1 MDVALAARAR
11 DVETYSAM
19 ASDTADARA
28 LLDVAPDQYVTERA
42 RLAKQARADGDR
54 AAATFYQSLKHPGVM
69 LWAVLAAAS
78 DPDAVKAVMA
88 ATEELGGVQAGGSD
102 ARSLSAATQQRRKV
116 LESLVDKAVKA
127 LAKSESG
134 AAKRRS
140 EIRGLVDQLS
150 RHPEVAD
157 SWIDGTLREVPEND
171 FGFAAFANLDVTTP
185 AKTTKSTKTAPKTV
199 APKTVT
205 PKTGPAGRSSRKAD
219 DVRDLAAERAARAEQ
234 TRQAKQDLTIAAREL
249 TAADRKVDLA
259 RASLR
264 KAEKEL
270 RLAEQERDA
279 AENRHEKATA
289 RLEAVRSPSR

>member
-1 MDVALAARAR
+1 
-11 DVETYSAM
+11 M

-54 AAATFYQSLKHPGVM
+54 EAASFYQSLKHPGVV
-69 LWAVLAAAS
+69 LWAVLAAGS

-127 LAKSESG
+127 LAKVDSG
-134 AAKRRS
+134 GAKRRP

-171 FGFAAFANLDVTTP
+171 FGFGAFADLEVTAP
-185 AKTTKSTKTAPKTV
+185 ANTSKSTKTAPQTK
-199 APKTVT
+199 APKEA
-205 PKTGPAGRSSRKAD
+205 KAKQAGRSSRQAD

-234 TRQAKQDLTIAAREL
+234 TRQAKQDVTTAAREL
-249 TAADRKVDLA
+249 TAADRKIDLA
-259 RASLR
+259 RAALR

-279 AENRHEKATA
+279 AESRHEKATA
-289 RLEAVRSPSR
+289 RLDARRNPMNPFTDVDC

>member
-1 MDVALAARAR
+1 VG
-11 DVETYSAM
+11 TYGAM

-54 AAATFYQSLKHPGVM
+54 EAATFYQSLKHPGVV
-69 LWAVLAAAS
+69 LWAVLAAGS
-78 DPDAVKAVMA
+78 DPAAVKTVMA
-88 ATEELGGVQAGGSD
+88 VTAELGGVQAGGSD
-102 ARSLSAATQQRRKV
+102 ARSLSAATQQRRKA
-116 LESLVDKAVKA
+116 LEAIVDKAVKA

-134 AAKRRS
+134 AAKRRA

-171 FGFAAFANLDVTTP
+171 FGFGAFADMEVTP
-185 AKTTKSTKTAPKTV
+185 RAKPPEPVKTTKAPKAKQT
-199 APKTVT
+199 
-205 PKTGPAGRSSRKAD
+205 GRSSHHTE

-234 TRQAKQDLTIAAREL
+234 ARQAKQDVTTAAREL
-249 TAADRKVDLA
+249 TAADRKIDLA
-259 RASLR
+259 RATLR

-270 RLAEQERDA
+270 RLAEEQREA
-279 AENRHEKATA
+279 AESRHDNATA
-289 RLEAVRSPSR
+289 RLEAIRSPAGTR

>member
-1 MDVALAARAR
+1 VG
-11 DVETYSAM
+11 TYGAM

-54 AAATFYQSLKHPGVM
+54 MAATFYQSLKHPGVV
-69 LWAVLAAAS
+69 LWAVLAAGS
-78 DPDAVKAVMA
+78 DPAAVTAVMA

-116 LESLVDKAVKA
+116 LETIVDKAVKA
-127 LAKSESG
+127 LAKSEPG
-134 AAKRRS
+134 AANRRA

-171 FGFAAFANLDVTTP
+171 FGFGAFADMEVTP
-185 AKTTKSTKTAPKTV
+185 RAKAPESAKATKAPKAV
-199 APKTVT
+199 APKIRPTRPSPRQT
-205 PKTGPAGRSSRKAD
+205 D
-219 DVRDLAAERAARAEQ
+219 DVRDLAAERARRAEQ
-234 TRQAKQDLTIAAREL
+234 TRQAKLDVTTAAREL

-259 RASLR
+259 RAALR

-270 RLAEQERDA
+270 RLAEEQRDA
-279 AENRHEKATA
+279 AGSRHEKATT
-289 RLEAVRSPSR
+289 RLEAIRSPAGTR